1 MEFYQKHKVPGEK
14 QALLCGLPPLI
25 FDEALGTGSLGT
37 LLVVTYQLFITIT
50 FKKKKV
56 ETPY

>member
-1 MEFYQKHKVPGEK
+1 VCKFRGQKE
-14 QALLCGLPPLI
+14 ALLCGLTPPI
-25 FDEALGTGSLGT
+25 FHEALETGSLGT
-37 LLVVTYQLFITIT
+37 LAIINHQLIITVV

>member
-1 MEFYQKHKVPGEK
+1 MRLYQKCKVPGEK
-14 QALLCGLPPLI
+14 EALLCGLTPPI
-25 FDEALGTGSLGT
+25 FDEALETGSLGT
-37 LLVVTYQLFITIT
+37 LLVVTNQLFITIT